1 MKLLGHEI
9 KAVIFDMDGTLIDS
23 TGIWHEIDK
32 AFFSKRNME
41 LPSDYAQHIVH
52 LGLKQAAVYTK
63 ETYHLDESIQDIMD
77 EWHNMSIDM
86 YRYNVPLKSHAIELL
101 KLFKENNI
109 KMAIATAND
118 EPLYRPCIERLGIG
132 EYFDEIADVNTA
144 KEGKQSAK
152 IYLDLAKKM
161 GAEPQNTLVL
171 EDMPTCV
178 KTAFKNGFIT
188 VSVFDNASKDYDE
201 QKINNSHLFIKDFGE
216 LIDKL
221 D

>member
-1 MKLLGHEI
+1 
-9 KAVIFDMDGTLIDS
+9 
-23 TGIWHEIDK
+23 
-32 AFFSKRNME
+32 
-41 LPSDYAQHIVH
+41 
-52 LGLKQAAVYTK
+52 
-63 ETYHLDESIQDIMD
+63 
-77 EWHNMSIDM
+77 
-86 YRYNVPLKSHAIELL
+86 
-101 KLFKENNI
+101 
-109 KMAIATAND
+109 MAIATAND

-216 LIDKL
+216 LIDEL

>member
-52 LGLKQAAVYTK
+52 LGLKQAAAYTK

-86 YRYNVPLKSHAIELL
+86 YRYNVPLKQHALELL

-178 KTAFKNGFIT
+178 KTANKSGFIT
-188 VSVFDNASKDYDE
+188 VAVYDNASKAYDKE
-201 QKINNSHLFIKDFGE
+201 KKDNSLLFINDFGE
-216 LIDKL
+216 LINNL
-221 D
+221 E